1 MSTLNAPNSEHV
13 RRKEQPLFDSI
24 VRGEHAGGYYL
35 IVGPKGCGK
44 GTMVLEWV
52 PLRFP
57 TLSPWE
63 LTGSAMRK
71 NNADGSSILEGE
83 LGAF

>member
-1 MSTLNAPNSEHV
+1 MWVSRLGIEERGTRTERQDPALELSTLNAPNSEHV

-44 GTMVLEWV
+44 GTMVLE
-52 PLRFP
+52 
-57 TLSPWE
+57 
-63 LTGSAMRK
+63 
-71 NNADGSSILEGE
+71 
-83 LGAF
+83 